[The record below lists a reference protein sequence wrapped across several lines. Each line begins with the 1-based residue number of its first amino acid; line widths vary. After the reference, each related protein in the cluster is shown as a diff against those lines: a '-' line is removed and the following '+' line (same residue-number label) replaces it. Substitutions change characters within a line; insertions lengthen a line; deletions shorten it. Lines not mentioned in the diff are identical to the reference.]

1 MRYTVSLDVHKRE
14 TQACIANEKGEV
26 VRETR
31 FRTSPKSYRKVL
43 GKYRD
48 ADAIIEC
55 VGFYRPVASGLEEMG
70 FDVHLAA
77 VGKIPKPRLKSDKKD
92 AHHLLRLWRGDA
104 LPEAYLPPDDVQ
116 RLRDIARHRM
126 FLGQQS
132 RRLKS
137 KLKHDLYKHG
147 HFVTTNP
154 IETVK
159 GREFLRSL
167 DAPEI
172 GSCLRFYEALEL
184 ELKEIQQRIEAEATD
199 LPEAQLLMSVPGIG
213 AYTALLILAE
223 VGDFGRF
230 ETGDSLA
237 NYAGLVPSRHQSGD
251 HDRHGPITKEGNAIL
266 RWALV
271 EAARNHVRFCPE
283 SRLSRRY
290 EELADRKGHAKAIT
304 ATARVMA
311 TVLKA
316 MIEKKEVFKVN
327 P

>member
-14 TQACIANEKGEV
+14 TQACIANAKGKI

-31 FRTSPKSYRKVL
+31 FRTSPKSYKKVL
-43 GKYRD
+43 TKYRHG
-48 ADAIIEC
+48 AAILEC
-55 VGFYRPVASGLEEMG
+55 VGFYRPVAAWLEELG

-77 VGKIPKPRLKSDKKD
+77 VGKIPKPKLKSDKKD
-92 AHHLLRLWRGDA
+92 ARHLLKLWRGDT
-104 LPEAYLPPDDVQ
+104 LPEAYLPPDEVQ
-116 RLRDIARHRM
+116 RLRDVARHRM

-147 HFVTTNP
+147 HFVTQNP
-154 IETVK
+154 VENEK
-159 GREFLRSL
+159 GRAFLRTL

-172 GSCLRFYEALEL
+172 QSSFRLYESIE
-184 ELKEIQQRIEAEATD
+184 EEIKDIQKRIESETTE
-199 LPEAQLLMSVPGIG
+199 LPQAKIMMTAPGIG
-213 AYTALLILAE
+213 AYTALLILGE

-230 ETGDSLA
+230 ETGDSLG
-237 NYAGLVPSRHQSGD
+237 NYAGLVPSQDQSGD
-251 HDRHGPITKEGNAIL
+251 HDRRGSITKEGNAIL

-271 EAARNHVRFCPE
+271 EAARNHVRVCPD
-283 SRLSRRY
+283 SRLSQRFQQ
-290 EELADRKGHAKAIT
+290 LATKKGYAKALT
-304 ATARVMA
+304 ATARVLA

-316 MIEKKEVFKVN
+316 MVDKKEEFKVN

>member
-14 TQACIANEKGEV
+14 TQACIANANGVV

-31 FRTSPKSYRKVL
+31 FRTSPKSYKKVL

-48 ADAIIEC
+48 GDAILEC
-55 VGFYRPVASGLEEMG
+55 VGFYRPVTAWLEEMG

-92 AHHLLRLWRGDA
+92 ARHLLRLWRGDA
-104 LPEAYLPPDDVQ
+104 LPEAYLPPEDVQ
-116 RLRDIARHRM
+116 HLRDIARHRM

-147 HFVTTNP
+147 HFVAKNP
-154 IETVK
+154 IENLK
-159 GREFLRSL
+159 GRAFLRTL

-172 GSCLRFYEALEL
+172 QSTLRLYETIEA
-184 ELKEIQQRIEAEATD
+184 ELKGIQERIEAETTD
-199 LPEAQLLMSVPGIG
+199 LPEAKLLMTVPGIG

-223 VGDFGRF
+223 VGDFARF

-237 NYAGLVPSRHQSGD
+237 NYAGLVPSQHQSGD
-251 HDRHGPITKEGNAIL
+251 HDRHGPITKEGNTIL

-271 EAARNHVRFCPE
+271 EAARNHVRLCPE
-283 SRLSRRY
+283 SRLSRRF
-290 EELADRKGHAKAIT
+290 EELAEKKGYGKALT

-316 MIEKKEVFKVN
+316 MVDRKEAFKVN